1 MTYISRRN
9 TSDSPLI
16 LFSAKLE
23 GRSCEYNGRMY
34 QNGENF
40 RAGCK
45 HQCTCVDGAVGC
57 VPLCPTHLPLASPSC
72 PAPRLVKV
80 PGQCCLSLDCHKGS
94 SVLPPVFRKP
104 QPPPYL
110 YPHIQ
115 PYPKPYPEPYPKQYY
130 KRFPHKA
137 KDTLSN
143 ELMEEGKKWDK
154 PRSHKHLA
162 GKKERGLNGL
172 AWGVGVVALLLQSAA
187 CFFSSLECGLFV
199 LEQKAQL
206 TPL

>member
-1 MTYISRRN
+1 
-9 TSDSPLI
+9 
-16 LFSAKLE
+16 
-23 GRSCEYNGRMY
+23 MY

-80 PGQCCLSLDCHKGS
+80 PGQCCPSLYCHKGS
-94 SVLPPVFRKP
+94 SQLPPVVNLP
-104 QPPPYL
+104 QLPPFLFPGHL
-110 YPHIQ
+110 
-115 PYPKPYPEPYPKQYY
+115 PYPKPYPESPYPKQYF
-130 KRFPHKA
+130 KRFPPKA

-143 ELMEEGKKWDK
+143 ELTEEGKRWDK

-162 GKKERGLNGL
+162 GKEG
-172 AWGVGVVALLLQSAA
+172 
-187 CFFSSLECGLFV
+187 
-199 LEQKAQL
+199 
-206 TPL
+206 